1 MSVFAFSFYQNINY
15 ITASIGIRNFIFQCN
30 VKLATTKPF
39 IGNIHSWPQLILPR
53 WFIRDIP
60 ELYASRSLTSIYR
73 VDIHNRFK
81 WLYVRRP
88 VNMEIQH
95 HSSIQV

>member
-1 MSVFAFSFYQNINY
+1 MHVERERRCQMSILCCLTIVHQ
-15 ITASIGIRNFIFQCN
+15 RHQCFR
-30 VKLATTKPF
+30 KPF